1 MSPFL
6 TVSCPCR
13 GVDSRNAI
21 LVDRRDPETVNARQS
36 GTAPPLAGR
45 NCGLGPGRSPEGP
58 HLAVRQGRPQW
69 EVGLPLALY
78 KLRMK
83 RLENQDRMYEWNA
96 ILFRRVVPFW
106 VVYLALGYDPSLNS
120 LRVKQLASVP
130 SLYVHSCFICLLIH
144 SILSGNQ
151 AMVFKKLEGSHETTD
166 GMANNPSMVS
176 VQSNGCKPRSSKNGI
191 WPPLR
196 SARVDSVST
205 TTPGFLSSG
214 FELCES
220 STLASLC
227 ARRNHSLSNSLA
239 YRAAM

>member
-1 MSPFL
+1 
-6 TVSCPCR
+6 
-13 GVDSRNAI
+13 
-21 LVDRRDPETVNARQS
+21 
-36 GTAPPLAGR
+36 
-45 NCGLGPGRSPEGP
+45 
-58 HLAVRQGRPQW
+58 
-69 EVGLPLALY
+69 
-78 KLRMK
+78 
-83 RLENQDRMYEWNA
+83 
-96 ILFRRVVPFW
+96 
-106 VVYLALGYDPSLNS
+106 
-120 LRVKQLASVP
+120 
-130 SLYVHSCFICLLIH
+130 
-144 SILSGNQ
+144 
-151 AMVFKKLEGSHETTD
+151 MVFKKLEGSHERTD

-239 YRAAM
+239 YRAAMWLSSTAAVLRTDMKRSMREAVWTCLPEDMAPHAWAL